1 MQQQAN
7 NQEQEQEHDFG
18 LAVAIPWEM
27 TQRPAYDDSVALLTQ
42 VFRRLE
48 LQSEENLQR
57 LAFWL
62 VRSKAGLPIARHW
75 HFWGYKDEKDARKC
89 WVDDNVLTKHV
100 DYTTFERDLKEFLK
114 PKPAWRHG

>member
-27 TQRPAYDDSVALLTQ
+27 TQQPAYDESVALLTQ

-48 LQSEENLQR
+48 IQSEEKLQR

-62 VRSKAGLPIARHW
+62 VRSRARQTIAGHW
-75 HFWGYKDEKDARKC
+75 HFWGYNDEKDARKC
-89 WVDDNVLTKHV
+89 WVDDNVLWQHV
-100 DYTTFERDLKEFLK
+100 DYPTFERDLKEFLK
-114 PKPAWRHG
+114 PSQIWRPI

>member
-18 LAVAIPWEM
+18 LAVEIPWEM
-27 TQRPAYDDSVALLTQ
+27 TQQPAYDDSVALLTQ
-42 VFRRLE
+42 VFSRLK
-48 LQSEENLQR
+48 LPSEESLQR

-75 HFWGYKDEKDARKC
+75 FFWGYKDEKDARKC

-100 DYTTFERDLKEFLK
+100 DYTTFERDFKELLK